1 MRCDIIFFGEIMID
15 THAHLTIN
23 DYDNIEEV
31 IKNMGNNIIIVSGTN
46 INDNKEVI
54 ELVSKYKN
62 VYGTIGIHPAEI
74 DSNYI
79 GTLKFIEE
87 NSNNPKIVGIG
98 EIGLDYHYECDKN
111 RQKEIFIKQIE
122 LANKYNKTMV
132 IHSRDAINDTY
143 DILKKYKNENVKI
156 DIHCYS
162 SSLEMAKNFIKLN
175 GMLGIGG
182 VLTFKNSK
190 VLKEVVENID
200 LKYLLLET
208 DSPYLSPEPF
218 RGTKNEPY
226 NIIHVAKKIAEIK
239 NISLEEVL
247 KVTTNNAISQFDLDV
262 DL

>member
-1 MRCDIIFFGEIMID
+1 MID
-15 THAHLTIN
+15 THAHLFIN

-31 IKNMGNNIIIVSGTN
+31 INKMENNIIIVSGTN

-54 ELVSKYKN
+54 DLINKYKN
-62 VYGTIGIHPAEI
+62 VYGTIGIHPTEI
-74 DSNYI
+74 DSKEEE
-79 GTLKFIEE
+79 TLKFIED
-87 NSNNPKIVGIG
+87 NLDNKKIVGIG
-98 EIGLDYHYECDKN
+98 EIGLDYHYECDKEK
-111 RQKEIFIKQIE
+111 QKEIFIKQIE

-132 IHSRDAINDTY
+132 IHSRDAIKDTY
-143 DILKKYKNENVKI
+143 EILKKYKKENIKI

-162 SSLEMAKNFIKLN
+162 SSLEMAKEFIKLN

-190 VLKEVVENID
+190 ILKEVVENID

-226 NIIHVAKKIAEIK
+226 NIIYVAKKIAEIK
-239 NISLEEVL
+239 NVSLEKVL
-247 KVTTNNAISQFDLDV
+247 EITTNNAISQFDLNLDI
-262 DL
+262 